1 MATNTAPSCSTSL
14 NSVRCGGL
22 QRPEWCLRFATVPLR
37 IPEPRQIVPINAAYM
52 TSLRDLGRRCGL
64 DHIGVAPADVME
76 RARTALQS
84 RKRAGLHDTMQF
96 TYRNPERSTDPS
108 AAVAGA
114 RSLLVAARS
123 YVLDEPP
130 TPLGPYAAVARY
142 AWVDHYEPLRFG
154 LQNIVRQLRS
164 DGYRAVAFADDNSV
178 VDREAAWLA
187 GLGWFG
193 KNANVLLPGAG
204 SFFVLG
210 SVITTAPLPVAA
222 SPVPDGCGSCQ
233 RCIDGCP
240 TAAIVAPGVI
250 DAGRCLAW
258 LLQRPGVF
266 PREFRIALG
275 NRIYGCDEC
284 QTVCPPTV
292 RFERRTSANQNDHV
306 HAWVPVIE
314 LLDADD
320 QTLLERYGRWYLA
333 DRNPM
338 WLRRNA
344 LVVLGN
350 CGDAADADVVR
361 VIRQYV
367 ADREPI
373 LRAHA
378 VWAAARLGLRD
389 LLPGHDPDPLVRDEL
404 LAVAGSPGQP

>member
-1 MATNTAPSCSTSL
+1 M
-14 NSVRCGGL
+14 
-22 QRPEWCLRFATVPLR
+22 Q
-37 IPEPRQIVPINAAYM
+37 
-52 TSLRDLGRRCGL
+52 
-64 DHIGVAPADVME
+64 
-76 RARTALQS
+76 RARDALHQ
-84 RKRAGLHDTMQF
+84 RKQAGLHDSMQF
-96 TYRNPERSTDPS
+96 TYRNPERSTDPV

-114 RSLLVAARS
+114 RSMIVAARS
-123 YVLDEPP
+123 YVLEPP
-130 TPLGPYAAVARY
+130 AAPEGPYAAVARY

-154 LQNIVRQLRS
+154 LQNIVRRLRA
-164 DGYRAVAFADDNSV
+164 DGHKAVAFADDNSV

-210 SVITTAPLPVAA
+210 SVITTAELPVASA
-222 SPVPDGCGSCQ
+222 PVADGCGTCQ

-240 TAAIVAPGVI
+240 TAAIVAPGVV

-266 PREFRIALG
+266 PREFRAALG

-292 RFERRTSANQNDHV
+292 RFERRGPTNQNDHIQ
-306 HAWVPVIE
+306 AWVPLIE

-320 QTLLERYGRWYLA
+320 AALLDRYGRWYLA
-333 DRNPM
+333 DRNPI

-344 LVVLGN
+344 LIALGN
-350 CGDAADADVVR
+350 CADPADDQTRR
-361 VIRQYV
+361 VLRQYLGH
-367 ADREPI
+367 AEAI

-378 VWAAARLGLRD
+378 VWAVARLGLVEM
-389 LLPGHDPDPLVRDEL
+389 LPHADEDPLVIDEL
-404 LAVAGSPGQP
+404 TAVLAHSPQRAS